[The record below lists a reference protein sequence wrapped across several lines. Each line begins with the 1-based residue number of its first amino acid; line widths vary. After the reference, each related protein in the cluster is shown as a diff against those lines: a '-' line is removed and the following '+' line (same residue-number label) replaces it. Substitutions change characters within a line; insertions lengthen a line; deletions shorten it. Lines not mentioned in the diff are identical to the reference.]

1 MGRINLLDSEISNKI
16 AAGEVVERPASVVK
30 ELVEN
35 SIDAGANKIC
45 VEIKNGGN
53 TFIKVTDNGCG
64 MEKEDAAVAFLRH
77 ATSKIST
84 EEDLNAIYTLGF
96 RGEALS
102 SIGAVA
108 KVDLYTK
115 RKEDSFGIHTVCEGG
130 EIISDDDAG
139 IPDGT
144 VFIVSNLFYNVP
156 ARMKF
161 LKKDSTEAGYISDI
175 MTRFILSHPEIAFKL
190 INNGKPV
197 LSSYGDGKLTNCVYS
212 VYGKDYAS
220 AMINVDYETEY
231 VKVRGLCGKG
241 STARANRNYQ
251 SFFINGRYIKSPL
264 IMRAVEEAYKNQI
277 MIGKFPAAVLN
288 IEINPSLVDI
298 NVHPTKLEVKFSNEN
313 EIYQAVYHSVKEA
326 LYRIADV
333 PEIKRTVVKKE
344 EVKSSFTADKVVSDG
359 QVRLDIKENND
370 LSAKGVVPVD
380 DNLKTEETKKE
391 VQANQ
396 ITQQPQSKEASD
408 KKEDIHKE
416 IPQFNKESILPL
428 FSDERI
434 AKMAQPKMFDYDW
447 DLLKNQKN
455 EPIGDSQI
463 RDKKADI
470 SERNIYEKKQ
480 PEESVNT
487 NNPPEE
493 MISQPIQEEKKEIEF
508 RLVGQLFDTYIIIEV
523 GEEMR
528 IIDQHAAHERLKFE
542 ELKKEAQNRAVYSQG
557 LAIPTVVQL
566 TSVEAAIFEQN
577 ADFICSLGFDA
588 ENYGE
593 NNVIIRSVPTGM
605 LDEDIGGV
613 FVEIIQQL
621 EDNKREIIT
630 EKKERLLYTIACK
643 AAVKA
648 NHRLDEKEQRELV
661 KMVLALN
668 NINTCPHGRP
678 IVISM
683 SKKEIEK
690 SFKRIV

>member
-1 MGRINLLDSEISNKI
+1 MGRINLLDSEVSNKI

-190 INNGKPV
+190 INNGKTV

-220 AMINVDYETEY
+220 AMINVDFETEY

-313 EIYQAVYHSVKEA
+313 EIYQAVYHAVKEA

-333 PEIKRTVVKKE
+333 PEIRRNVDKKE
-344 EVKSSFTADKVVSDG
+344 EVKTSFTADKVVSDG

-370 LSAKGVVPVD
+370 LSAKSVQPVD
-380 DNLKTEETKKE
+380 DNLKPIETKKE
-391 VQANQ
+391 AQENQ
-396 ITQQPQSKEASD
+396 NTQQPQSKEASD
-408 KKEDIHKE
+408 KKENIQKE
-416 IPQFNKESILPL
+416 IPQFNKENILPL
-428 FSDERI
+428 FSDGGI
-434 AKMAQPKMFDYDW
+434 AKVAQPKMFDYDW

-455 EPIGDSQI
+455 KPIDDNQI
-463 RDKKADI
+463 QDKKADI
-470 SERNIYEKKQ
+470 AEGNIYEKKQ

-487 NNPPEE
+487 KNSAEE
-493 MISQPIQEEKKEIEF
+493 IISQPIQEEKKEIEF
-508 RLVGQLFDTYIIIEV
+508 RLVGQIFDTYIIIEV

-542 ELKKEAQNRAVYSQG
+542 ELKKEAQSRETYSQG

-605 LDEDIGGV
+605 LDEDIGGL

-648 NHRLDEKEQRELV
+648 NHRLDEKEQKELV
-661 KMVLALN
+661 KMILALD

-678 IVISM
+678 IVIAM

-690 SFKRIV
+690 NFKRIV